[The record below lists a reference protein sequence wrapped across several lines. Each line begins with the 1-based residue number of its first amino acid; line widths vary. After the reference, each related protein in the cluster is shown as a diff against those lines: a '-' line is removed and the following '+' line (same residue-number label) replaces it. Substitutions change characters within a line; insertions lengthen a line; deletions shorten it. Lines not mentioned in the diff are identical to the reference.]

1 MQADGSEGLTANMSV
16 NLKGNILV
24 TGTNRG
30 IGLEL
35 VKQLAEKTGP
45 ETQIYASCRD
55 PEGTRAKVVNILL
68 IAFTSPANTDI
79 RCCAHRSFRT
89 VY

>member
-1 MQADGSEGLTANMSV
+1 MSV

-55 PEGTRAKVVNILL
+55 PEGTRAEVVNILL
-68 IAFTSPANTDI
+68 IVFTSPANTDI
-79 RCCAHRSFRT
+79 CCCAHRNFRA